1 MPEDILGKI
10 QEKYAELGENPKPYL
25 EGLLYSKPITYWD
38 YVEVDTLLS
47 LQKPRTNFKDEFV
60 FIVYHQVTELV
71 LKLMIHEVEQV
82 ISVEKPTEDLL
93 KDKLKRLIRYTDMLI
108 TSFDVMRDGMSHDD
122 YNKFRL
128 TLTPA
133 SGFQSA
139 QFRFLEI
146 YCTPILN
153 LIHKEKHPELS
164 KNPTAQEYLEYVY
177 WRLAGYNPKTKKRS
191 TTLKLF
197 EDKYLGIFAEHIK
210 KAKSNTVLDKFNQ
223 IDQPSDELISLM
235 KSFDNA
241 YNVKWPMVHYNTA
254 KHYLTKKGEA
264 KTATGGSEW
273 EKYLH
278 PKFQKRTFFPKLW
291 ENDSI
296 LEFDEKGNSF

>member
-1 MPEDILGKI
+1 MPEDILAKI
-10 QEKYAELGENPKPYL
+10 KDKYADLGENPKPYL

-38 YVEVDTLLS
+38 YVDVDALLS

-60 FIVYHQVTELV
+60 FIVYHQITELV
-71 LKLMIHEVEQV
+71 LKLMIHEVEQ
-82 ISVEKPTEDLL
+82 IVETEETTENLL
-93 KDKLKRLIRYTDMLI
+93 KEKLKRLIRYTDMLI
-108 TSFDVMRDGMSHDD
+108 TSFDVMREGMSHDD

-128 TLTPA
+128 ALTPA

-153 LIHKEKHPELS
+153 LIHKEKHADLS
-164 KNPTAQEYLEYVY
+164 ENPTADEYLEHVY
-177 WRLAGYNPKTKKRS
+177 WRLAGYNPKTKSRS

-197 EDKYLGIFAEHIK
+197 EDKYLGVFAEYTD
-210 KAKSNTVLDKFNQ
+210 KARGNTLLDKFNQ
-223 IDQPSDELISLM
+223 IDSPSDDLIDLM
-235 KSFDNA
+235 KTFDNA

-254 KHYLTKKGEA
+254 KYFLSKKGEA
-264 KTATGGSEW
+264 IAATGGSEW
-273 EKYLH
+273 EQYLH

-291 ENDSI
+291 IDDSI
-296 LEFDEKGNSF
+296 LDFDKKE

>member
-1 MPEDILGKI
+1 MPEDILAKI
-10 QEKYAELGENPKPYL
+10 KDKYAELGENPKPYL

-47 LQKPRTNFKDEFV
+47 LQKPRTDFKDEFV

-82 ISVEKPTEDLL
+82 VTSESPTEDLL
-93 KDKLKRLIRYTDMLI
+93 QDKLRRLIRYTDMLI
-108 TSFDVMRDGMSHDD
+108 TSFDVMKEGMSHED

-153 LIHKEKHPELS
+153 LIHQEKHTELS
-164 KNPTAQEYLEYVY
+164 EHPTAEEYLEHVY
-177 WRLAGYNPKTKKRS
+177 WRLAGYNPKTKTRS
-191 TTLKLF
+191 TTLQLF
-197 EDKYLGIFAEHIK
+197 EDKYLDVFATYIK
-210 KAKSNTVLDKFNQ
+210 KAKGHTVYDKYHQ
-223 IDQPSDELISLM
+223 IESPSDDLIQLM
-235 KSFDNA
+235 KTFDNA

-254 KHYLTKKGEA
+254 KHYLTQKGET
-264 KTATGGSEW
+264 KTATGGSTW

-278 PKFQKRTFFPKLW
+278 PKFQKRKFFPKLW
-291 ENDSI
+291 LSDSI
-296 LEFDEKGNSF
+296 LDFDKRE

>member
-1 MPEDILGKI
+1 MSQDIYNQLL
-10 QEKYAELGENPKPYL
+10 EKYESLGENPKPYL

-82 ISVEKPTEDLL
+82 VTTERLTEDLL
-93 KDKLKRLIRYTDMLI
+93 QDKLKRLIRYTDMLI
-108 TSFDVMRDGMSHDD
+108 TSFDVMKEGMSHED

-153 LIHKEKHPELS
+153 LIHKEKHAELS
-164 KNPTAQEYLEYVY
+164 DNPSAEEYLDHVY
-177 WRLAGYNPKTKKRS
+177 WRLAGYNPKTKSRS

-197 EDKYLGIFAEHIK
+197 EDKYLNVFAEYIK
-210 KAKSNTVLDKFNQ
+210 RAKGNTIYDKFHKIQ
-223 IDQPSDELISLM
+223 SPSDELIDLM
-235 KSFDNA
+235 KTFDNA

-264 KTATGGSEW
+264 KAATGGSQW

-278 PKFQKRTFFPKLW
+278 PKYQKRKFFPELW
-291 ENDSI
+291 VEDSI
-296 LEFDEKGNSF
+296 LEYENGNNF

>member
-1 MPEDILGKI
+1 MPEDILSKI
-10 QEKYAELGENPKPYL
+10 KDKYAELGENPQPYL

-38 YVEVDTLLS
+38 YVEVDALLS

-60 FIVYHQVTELV
+60 FIVYHQITELV

-82 ISVEKPTEDLL
+82 ISNPSPTEDVLRE
-93 KDKLKRLIRYTDMLI
+93 KLKRLIRYTDMLI
-108 TSFDVMRDGMSHDD
+108 TSFDVMKEGMSHED

-153 LIHKEKHPELS
+153 LIHEEKHSELS
-164 KNPTAQEYLEYVY
+164 EHPDADEYLEHVY
-177 WRLAGYNPKTKKRS
+177 WRLAGYNPKTKSRS

-197 EDKYLGIFAEHIK
+197 EDKYLSVFAEYID
-210 KAKSNTVLDKFNQ
+210 KAQGNTVYDKFKQ
-223 IDQPSDELISLM
+223 IENPSKELIDLM
-235 KSFDNA
+235 KTFDNA

-254 KHYLTKKGEA
+254 KYFLSKKGEVKA
-264 KTATGGSEW
+264 ATGGSEW

-278 PKFQKRTFFPKLW
+278 PKFQKRTFFPNLW
-291 ENDSI
+291 KNDSI
-296 LEFDEKGNSF
+296 LDFDKRE

>member
-1 MPEDILGKI
+1 MSNDIYNQLL
-10 QEKYAELGENPKPYL
+10 EKYDSLGENPKHYL

-71 LKLMIHEVEQV
+71 LKLMVHEVEQV
-82 ISVEKPTEDLL
+82 ISSSHPTEELL
-93 KDKLKRLIRYTDMLI
+93 KEKLNRLIRYTDMLI
-108 TSFDVMRDGMSHDD
+108 TSFDVMKDGMSHED

-153 LIHKEKHPELS
+153 LIHKERHSEIS
-164 KNPTAQEYLEYVY
+164 DNPDAQEYLEHVY
-177 WRLAGYNPKTKKRS
+177 WRLAGYNPKTKTRS
-191 TTLKLF
+191 TTLTLF
-197 EDKYLGIFAEHIK
+197 EDKYLGVFEDYIN
-210 KAKSNTVLDKFNQ
+210 KAKGNTVYDKFKQ
-223 IDQPSDELISLM
+223 IESPSEELIELM
-235 KSFDNA
+235 KTFDNA

-254 KHYLTKKGEA
+254 KYYLTKKGEA
-264 KTATGGSEW
+264 TAATGGSQW

-278 PKFQKRTFFPKLW
+278 PKYQRRTFFPKLW
-291 ENDSI
+291 QNDSI
-296 LEFDEKGNSF
+296 LNFNEKV